1 MTMNQQNRPET
12 TPIFT
17 ATEREAI
24 RQANYQATE
33 PVTAP
38 IKQAPQPAAKPV
50 KQARDRAQYVRQQ
63 KGHSLILHLTLGA
76 LALWIPALY
85 ITISPN
91 HYWHA

>member
-1 MTMNQQNRPET
+1 MTMNPQNRTET
-12 TPIFT
+12 TPIFS

-24 RQANYQATE
+24 RQANY
-33 PVTAP
+33 P
-38 IKQAPQPAAKPV
+38 APQPAPQPATKPV

-63 KGHSLILHLTLGA
+63 TGHSLILHLTVGA

-85 ITISPN
+85 VTISPN